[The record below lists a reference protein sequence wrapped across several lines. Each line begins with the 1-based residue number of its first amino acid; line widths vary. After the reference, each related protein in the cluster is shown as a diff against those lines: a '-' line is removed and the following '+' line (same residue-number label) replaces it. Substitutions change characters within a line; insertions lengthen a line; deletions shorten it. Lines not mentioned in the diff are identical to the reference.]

1 MAGLQRVYHQRA
13 ALNIAA
19 VNMSLGGETFS
30 RRCDSD
36 PLKPVIDLLRAAN
49 IATVIASGNDSEPKK
64 ISSPACISS
73 AVGVG
78 STNDGSFGTAADTVS
93 FFSNSASFLS
103 LLAPGQWTTSSIPGG
118 IFDTFRGTSMATPH
132 VTGAFAILKEAAPTA
147 TVSQML
153 SALQKT
159 GLPVRDTRPG
169 GGITKPRIR
178 IVDALGQLPSVQFSS
193 ANYTVNERSRS
204 VRITM
209 RRTGVHI
216 DTLTVNYATSDGTA
230 MAGADYGATSGTLTF
245 GRARPARL
253 YHPIINDAVPELNK
267 TINRLSA
274 TRSAVARSCRHCN
287 RDDHR

>member
-1 MAGLQRVYHQRA
+1 
-13 ALNIAA
+13 
-19 VNMSLGGETFS
+19 
-30 RRCDSD
+30 
-36 PLKPVIDLLRAAN
+36 
-49 IATVIASGNDSEPKK
+49 
-64 ISSPACISS
+64 
-73 AVGVG
+73 
-78 STNDGSFGTAADTVS
+78 
-93 FFSNSASFLS
+93 
-103 LLAPGQWTTSSIPGG
+103 
-118 IFDTFRGTSMATPH
+118 MATPH

-245 GRARPARL
+245 GPRATSKTFTI
-253 YHPIINDAVPELNK
+253 PIINDAVPELNK
-267 TINRLSA
+267 TINLTLSNPIGGRLGAVHTA
-274 TRSAVARSCRHCN
+274 TVTITDN
-287 RDDHR
+287 D